1 MSVPNENHPEQHD
14 MSAPIEFSRDE
25 LRAIEHHRKLEL
37 GEQDEVFGT
46 VFSQSAHFS
55 YFPLAKVQGT
65 EWVRRNAWGEIAI
78 DAGRIAAPG
87 GSKRT
92 GVPFGGLPRLLMA
105 YITTEA
111 RRVNAAGGDPS
122 RLDLT
127 DSLNAMVRELGL
139 TRPC

>member
-111 RRVNAAGGDPS
+111 RRVNAAGVT
-122 RLDLT
+122 R
-127 DSLNAMVRELGL
+127 RGL
-139 TRPC
+139 TSPTH